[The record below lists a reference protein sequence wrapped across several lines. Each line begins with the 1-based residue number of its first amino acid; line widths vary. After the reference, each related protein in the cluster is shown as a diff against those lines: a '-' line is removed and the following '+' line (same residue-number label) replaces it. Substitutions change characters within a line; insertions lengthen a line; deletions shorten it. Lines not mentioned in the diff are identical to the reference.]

1 MEKFKKVMTVI
12 NFIVSAIIIWVFFD
26 FMNALGTSNDGWVL
40 FGFLLIGI
48 IFAIATIILT
58 IPFLI
63 ILLKV
68 KYTNMKLYFYAH
80 MLLVAVTV
88 ATIVTALLLS

>member
-1 MEKFKKVMTVI
+1 METFKKVMTVI
-12 NFIVSAIIIWVFFD
+12 DFIVSAFIVWIFFD

-48 IFAIATIILT
+48 IFSIGTVILT

-63 ILLKV
+63 VLIKV

-80 MLLVAVTV
+80 MLLVALTVSLV
-88 ATIVTALLLS
+88 ATAYLLS